1 LVDDMSEKVFIDF
14 PAELKKMT
22 FVERPN
28 RFILH
33 CFDEGT
39 KQLEKVHLADP
50 GRLIELLIEGV
61 TIYVLPSTNPARKT
75 KWTAVYVE
83 SNGLLV
89 SINTTYPNKLVE
101 KMLRN
106 EIIAELSAYQ
116 WVKSEYTYGGSRWDF
131 LLEDKEKN
139 QLLLEVKSVTL
150 ASDGIGMFPDAV
162 TKRGAKHVQEL
173 TAIAKAGT
181 YKTAILF
188 IVQREDVE
196 IVTSAAAIDPVF
208 AKSLEVA
215 VYAGVQLLSY
225 TCILTKQGIEWGDAI
240 PVDPFLK
247 IQ

>member
-1 LVDDMSEKVFIDF
+1 MSEKVFVGF
-14 PAELKKMT
+14 PAELTKMT

-33 CFDEGT
+33 CYHEET
-39 KQLEKVHLADP
+39 EQIERVHLADP

-61 TIYVLPSTNPARKT
+61 TIYVLPSTNPNRKT

-83 SNGLLV
+83 FNDLLV

-101 KMLRN
+101 LMLKTA
-106 EIIAELSAYQ
+106 IIEELAPYQ
-116 WVKSEYTYGGSRWDF
+116 WVKSEYTYGNSRWDF

-150 ASDGIGMFPDAV
+150 ASNGIGMFPDAV
-162 TKRGAKHVQEL
+162 TKRGSKHVQEL
-173 TAIAKAGT
+173 TVIAKEGT
-181 YKTAILF
+181 NKTAILF
-188 IVQREDVE
+188 VVQREDVE
-196 IVTSAAAIDPVF
+196 IVTGAAEIDPVF
-208 AKSLEVA
+208 AKNLEEA
-215 VYAGVQLLSY
+215 AKAGVQLLSY
-225 TCILTKQGIEWGDAI
+225 TCVLTERGIELGNAI

>member
-1 LVDDMSEKVFIDF
+1 MCEKVFVGF

-33 CFDEGT
+33 CFNEET
-39 KQLEKVHLADP
+39 KELEKVHLADP

-61 TIYVLPSTNPARKT
+61 TIYVLPSANPNRKT

-101 KMLRN
+101 LMLKKA
-106 EIIAELSAYQ
+106 IIKELAPYQ
-116 WVKSEYTYGGSRWDF
+116 WVKSEYTYGNSRWDF
-131 LLEDKEKN
+131 LLADKEKQ

-150 ASDGIGMFPDAV
+150 ASNGIGMFPDAV
-162 TKRGAKHVQEL
+162 TKRGSKHVQEL
-173 TAIAKAGT
+173 TAIAKEGT
-181 YKTAILF
+181 FKTAILF
-188 IVQREDVE
+188 VVQRGDVE
-196 IVTSAAAIDPVF
+196 IVTGAAEIDPVF
-208 AKSLEVA
+208 AKNLEEA
-215 VYAGVQLLSY
+215 AKAGVQLLSY
-225 TCILTKQGIEWGDAI
+225 TCVLTEQGIEWGNAV